1 MINWENYNPM
11 QQFVIIEDI
20 VGLCLMFEKNNS
32 AIGKFKL
39 DTGGGGFVYSLFV
52 TWKRADPFN
61 KKLLIDV
68 LKKIIDKYEIDKKTD
83 ELKKTYRSAAKYS
96 NDYLSEH
103 GVNLDI
109 DQR

>member
-1 MINWENYNPM
+1 MIKWENYDLV
-11 QQFVIIEDI
+11 QQYVIIEDI
-20 VGLCLMFEKNNS
+20 VGLCLMFEKNHS
-32 AIGKFKL
+32 AIGEFKL

-52 TWKRADPFN
+52 TWQRADPFN
-61 KKLLIDV
+61 KKLLMDI

>member
-1 MINWENYNPM
+1 MINWEKYDPL
-11 QQFVIIEDI
+11 QQYIIIDDI

-32 AIGKFKL
+32 AIGEFKL

-52 TWKRADPFN
+52 TWQRADPIN
-61 KKLLIDV
+61 KNLLIEI

-83 ELKKTYRSAAKYS
+83 ELKKRYRSAAKYS

-103 GVNLDI
+103 GINL
-109 DQR
+109 

>member
-11 QQFVIIEDI
+11 QQYVIIEDI
-20 VGLCLMFEKNNS
+20 VGLCMMYEKNQN
-32 AIGKFKL
+32 AIGEFKL

-52 TWKRADPFN
+52 TWKRADPYN
-61 KKLLIDV
+61 KNLLIDI
-68 LKKIIDKYEIDKKTD
+68 LKTIINKYDIDKKTD
-83 ELKKTYRSAAKYS
+83 EIKKTFPSAAKFS
-96 NDYLSEH
+96 ADYLSEH